1 MADIVRV
8 STEQANASN
17 QALGNNLQE
26 AKRLMGELKAI
37 VEETRTW
44 WEGETTNAFIDS
56 FSNGVTV
63 FNNYL
68 DKLQQH
74 GNAMVKSVANQQQHD
89 AGLARNI
96 RKF

>member
-1 MADIVRV
+1 MANIVRV
-8 STEQANASN
+8 STQEANASN
-17 QALGNNLQE
+17 QALGTNLDQ
-26 AKRLMGELKAI
+26 AKGLMKELQGI

-44 WEGETTNAFIDS
+44 WEGETTEAFIAS
-56 FSNGVTV
+56 FANGVQV

-74 GNAMVKSVANQQQHD
+74 GQAMVKSVSNQHQHD

-96 RKF
+96 RKY